1 VDVVSGASL
10 GQQSALIYAAPGA
23 TIERR
28 AEYRYHASEAG
39 DVSCIISNPA
49 GGLWTIGLLA
59 QCIDGVCFQTPIS
72 NTNNYDVRLS
82 VIPMDLQLR
91 PHFVLENG
99 RKTAPI
105 TVKENAWAYFSFRLT
120 SPARVWF
127 RPIGQILDV
136 YHVVARRTTVAD
148 LASGGGG
155 LPTETDMGFGNE
167 IKDVDFEAG
176 TWVIGVW
183 ATSIKFTE
191 TTFTAR
197 FGYGTEPKD
206 DDAINYPKRAAVTHC
221 PDDDV
226 PAEVG
231 TWDECKQLVCKDCVS
246 SFGKSKGCVFC
257 KTPFGVG
264 SCKRDTGCSVTKQLT
279 MASECELCANLP
291 CDTCIGTEGC
301 NFCDTSN
308 TFFSSKNCV
317 PGECKSPDKDLGNTC
332 TARTIAPVV
341 ITQGSN
347 NQVSKTIVG
356 GTIGDAPSKT
366 DDSAAPP
373 ALQSGAAAVLLSA
386 VAAAVLQ

>member
-1 VDVVSGASL
+1 MSGASL
-10 GQQSALIYAAPGA
+10 GQQSALIYAAPGG

-28 AEYRYHASEAG
+28 AEYRYHAAEAG
-39 DVSCIISNPA
+39 DVSCVIANPVS
-49 GGLWTIGLLA
+49 GLWTIGLLA

-82 VIPMDLQLR
+82 VIPVDVQGR
-91 PHFVLENG
+91 PHIVLENG

-127 RPIGQILDV
+127 RPIGQFLDV
-136 YHVVARRTTVAD
+136 YHVVARRTTIAD

-191 TTFTAR
+191 TTFTAL
-197 FGYGTEPKD
+197 FGYGAEPKED
-206 DDAINYPKRAAVTHC
+206 VAVNYPKRVAVTHC

-231 TWDECKQLVCKDCVS
+231 TWDECKQLVCSDCVS

-257 KTPFGVG
+257 KSIFGSG
-264 SCKRDTGCSVTKQLT
+264 SCKRDTSCGVNKQLT
-279 MASECELCANLP
+279 NATDCELCKDLP
-291 CDTCIGTEGC
+291 CDACTGKQGC
-301 NFCDTSN
+301 NFCD
-308 TFFSSKNCV
+308 FSSSFFTSKSCV
-317 PGECKSPDKDLGNTC
+317 PGECKSPDKDLRSTC
-332 TARTIAPVV
+332 SARTVAPVV
-341 ITQGSN
+341 VTQGTN
-347 NQVSKTIVG
+347 NQVSKTIIG
-356 GTIGDAPSKT
+356 GTIGDAPSKS
-366 DDSAAPP
+366 DSSAAAPS
-373 ALQSGAAAVLLSA
+373 LQAGAAALFSA